1 MADSFDD
8 PVFITAPVVTLT
20 ALSADVETLKTRVAA
35 LERENNRLKYGCSGE
50 SYRQE
55 AV

>member
-8 PVFITAPVVTLT
+8 PVYITAPLVTLK
-20 ALSADVETLKTRVAA
+20 ALAVDVETLKTRVAA
-35 LERENNRLKYGCSGE
+35 LERENQRLRYGCSGE